1 MEVCVNRKSM
11 SVSLSIVATVNALIL
26 LQIFVV
32 TVILD
37 MKADIVKTKC
47 KKYDFF
53 K

>member
-11 SVSLSIVATVNALIL
+11 SVSLSIAVTVNVLIL

-47 KKYDFF
+47 KKYDY
-53 K
+53 

>member
-11 SVSLSIVATVNALIL
+11 SVSLSIAVTVNALIL

-47 KKYDFF
+47 KKYDY
-53 K
+53 

>member
-11 SVSLSIVATVNALIL
+11 SVSLSIAATVNALIL

-47 KKYDFF
+47 KKYDY
-53 K
+53 